1 MIEAIA
7 KAVAGKTNGR
17 DDQPMVRP
25 TVRETVQAHGGE
37 RNKRPFTEKEM
48 RASLGGKADHLMQ
61 DASRIAALSEMRRG
75 EIFALQV
82 RDVSGGMFDIDQ
94 AKSAAGVRKLPI
106 RFTLQPIIAR
116 ITKGRGTE
124 DLLIQAPGQD
134 SGDASGKRFGTCRT
148 VLGVVDKAAG
158 RRQERIDFHSFRLW
172 FTTPARVGFDRGMV
186 AAIVG
191 HENGNVTD
199 DV

>member
-1 MIEAIA
+1 LAAAAFA
-7 KAVAGKTNGR
+7 KVYREITAGDIGGREIWNQAVEESVSEIVEKHGLAVATAFQGVATGTATPRRANLDAWLMEPGSKG
-17 DDQPMVRP
+17 PL
-25 TVRETVQAHGGE
+25 
-37 RNKRPFTEKEM
+37 TEK
-48 RASLGGKADHLMQ
+48 
-61 DASRIAALSEMRRG
+61 
-75 EIFALQV
+75 
-82 RDVSGGMFDIDQ
+82 
-94 AKSAAGVRKLPI
+94 AKSSGSSRG
-106 RFTLQPIIAR
+106 
-116 ITKGRGTE
+116 ITKGRGAE
-124 DLLIQAPGQD
+124 DLLIQAPGKD
-134 SGDASGKRFGTCRT
+134 TRDASGKRFGTCRT